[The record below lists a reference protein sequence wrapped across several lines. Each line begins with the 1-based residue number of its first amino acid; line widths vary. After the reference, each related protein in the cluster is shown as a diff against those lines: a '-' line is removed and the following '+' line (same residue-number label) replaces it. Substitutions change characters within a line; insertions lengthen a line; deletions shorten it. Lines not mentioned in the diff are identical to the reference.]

1 MPPPWPERAWWADR
15 AADLVRLVGDGN
27 PRYVY
32 HLPTVERQ
40 ARRLHA
46 TLGFVDRFYYSMK
59 ANAHPRIIETVA
71 RAGLG
76 VECVSA
82 AEVTDARAVLG
93 RTVPLLF
100 TPNFCPMD
108 EYRTARDAGAEVTVD
123 GPEPLRRAPDLFRGA
138 GIGVR
143 IDPGRGLGHHSKV
156 FTAGAHAKFGHPK
169 GAIDDLIEAADAAGA
184 RIVGLHAHVGSGI
197 LDPAAWQATGQALV
211 PLLARLPDVSWIDL
225 GGGLGVVERPGQSEL
240 DLAELDR
247 RLRDLAPG
255 LRGAKLRLEPGRF
268 LVSEAGVLVSP
279 VTQVRRKEEQRFI
292 GLAVGMN
299 AFLRP
304 ALYGAWHGIHNLSR
318 LDEPPDGTWNVVGP
332 ICESADV
339 FGTDRLLPATEPGDV
354 LLIENAGA
362 YGMAMASR
370 YNSRE
375 PPEEVVLER

>member
-1 MPPPWPERAWWADR
+1 MPSPWSAHAWWVER
-15 AADLVRLVGDGN
+15 AADLVGLVADGR

-40 ARRLHA
+40 ARRLRA
-46 TLGFVDRFYYSMK
+46 ALGSVDRLYYAMK
-59 ANAHPRIIETVA
+59 ANPHPRILETLA
-71 RAGLG
+71 CAGLG
-76 VECVSA
+76 VECVSVG
-82 AEVTDARAVLG
+82 EVAVAREVLG
-93 RTVPLLF
+93 RSVPLLF

-108 EYRTARDAGAEVTVD
+108 EYRAAFEAGAEVTVD
-123 GPEPLRRAPDLFRGA
+123 GPEPLERAPDLFRGS

-156 FTAGAHAKFGHPK
+156 FTAGARAKFGHPRQ
-169 GAIDDLIEAADAAGA
+169 AFDTLARAAAAAGA
-184 RIVGLHAHVGSGI
+184 RIVGLHAHIGSGI
-197 LDPAAWQATGQALV
+197 FEPAAWQATGQELA
-211 PLLARLPDVSWIDL
+211 PLLAQAPDVTWIDL

-247 RLRDLAPG
+247 RLCALAPA
-255 LRGAKLRLEPGRF
+255 LCGAKIRLEPGRF
-268 LVSEAGVLVSP
+268 LVSEAGVLVSG
-279 VTQVRRKEEQRFI
+279 VTQVRRKGELRFV

-318 LDEPPDGTWNVVGP
+318 LGDPPDGTWNVVGP

-339 FGTDRLLPATEPGDV
+339 LGTDRLLPTTAPGDV

-375 PPEEVVLER
+375 PPEEIALDR